1 MKEKARQE
9 LRAQRVNG
17 VPFLFTTSIDPK
29 IVIKDFDYESL
40 TVFSSKKVPLC
51 IKSVNQQPGGDAF
64 TCIFKN
70 GDDLRQDI
78 LTLQI
83 IYIMDKIWLANNL
96 DLAMTPYKVLG
107 TDCEQGFLEFVANCK
122 TLAMI
127 QYERSIF
134 NTFSDDTIESFM
146 EGHLRSKYPADWEAR
161 LRKSRATFI
170 RSTAGYCVAS
180 YILGLGDRHPD
191 NIMINI
197 EEGNF
202 LHIDFGH
209 FLGNVKKKFGIK
221 RERDPFVFS
230 KEIAYFV
237 NGGPLTRATKSVKL
251 QRAVSEEELKAMSES
266 ILTEEGELPDDSEII
281 DDSLKSRT
289 FKDFEEKCCQ
299 AYNILRKEGHQLIN
313 MFLIMLSAGMPELK
327 RDDDIQFMV
336 NRLDLGIS
344 EQEASNKFKKEI
356 QRAMVTY
363 SRRFDNFIH
372 NIKAKFGK

>member
-1 MKEKARQE
+1 M
-9 LRAQRVNG
+9 
-17 VPFLFTTSIDPK
+17 SIDPK

-51 IKSVNQQPGGDAF
+51 IKSLNQQPGGDSF

-83 IYIMDKIWLANNL
+83 IYIMDKIWLANDL

-107 TDCEQGFLEFVANCK
+107 TDCEQGFLEFVADCK

-127 QYERSIF
+127 QYERSVF
-134 NTFSDDTIESFM
+134 STFADDSIQRFM
-146 EGHLRSKYPADWEAR
+146 EKHLRDKHPDDWEAR
-161 LRKSRATFI
+161 LRKCRATFI

-230 KEIAYFV
+230 KEIAFFV
-237 NGGPLTRATKSVKL
+237 NGGPLSRDTARSSVKVA
-251 QRAVSEEELKAMSES
+251 RAFSEEEHKTLSES
-266 ILTEEGELPDDSEII
+266 LLTEENDMGGLADDSEMI
-281 DDSLKSRT
+281 DDALKSRS
-289 FKDFEEKCCQ
+289 FKEFEDKCCQ

-327 RDDDIQFMV
+327 RDDDIQYMV

-356 QRAMVTY
+356 QKAMQTY

-372 NIKAKFGK
+372 NIKAKYGK